1 MPFTDHGRRIENF
14 VLVGLAEVASPPR
27 RALDRGVLRL
37 PEMLRRSW
45 LAVLLLS
52 IALVLLIS
60 AAKGERGLERVYQL
74 ERDLE
79 EAGERNFRLVQQIE
93 QMRHRLHAVRTDDA
107 TLERLARRNLGMVRP
122 GEVLYQVLPQPTA
135 RGGVAADGSARRY
148 RPPQ

>member
-1 MPFTDHGRRIENF
+1 M
-14 VLVGLAEVASPPR
+14 
-27 RALDRGVLRL
+27 LRL

-135 RGGVAADGSARRY
+135 RGGVAADGSVRRY